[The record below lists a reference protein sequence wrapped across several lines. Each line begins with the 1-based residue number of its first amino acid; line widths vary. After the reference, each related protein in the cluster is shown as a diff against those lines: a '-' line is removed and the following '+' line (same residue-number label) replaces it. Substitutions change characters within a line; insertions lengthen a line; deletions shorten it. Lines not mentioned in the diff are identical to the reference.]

1 MHAQCEQLLRLAEL
15 PNLTLRVMPLPHG
28 AHLGMNSAFAVLGF
42 PEADDPDIAYIGHI
56 AGSAQV
62 EKLTRCDLQTRL
74 RSIADRSARPSRVD
88 RADRGLVA
96 QVVER
101 SGAMFPL
108 PCGPVRR
115 TVGHKT
121 S

>member
-28 AHLGMNSAFAVLGF
+28 ARLGMNSTFAVLGF

-62 EKLTRCDLQTRL
+62 EKPDEVRL
-74 RSIADRSARPSRVD
+74 ADSPSIDCGPKRSEIPSRS
-88 RADRGLVA
+88 R
-96 QVVER
+96 
-101 SGAMFPL
+101 
-108 PCGPVRR
+108 
-115 TVGHKT
+115 
-121 S
+121 